1 MKKEIGL
8 GLIGLILVIAVIVS
22 GCTQSQEPADTVTD
36 EGLSA
41 DVNEAN
47 TLAEDLDDADITQ
60 AETQL
65 DELISD
71 LGQFI

>member
-8 GLIGLILVIAVIVS
+8 GLVGLILVIAVIVS

-36 EGLSA
+36 EGLSV

-71 LGQFI
+71 LG